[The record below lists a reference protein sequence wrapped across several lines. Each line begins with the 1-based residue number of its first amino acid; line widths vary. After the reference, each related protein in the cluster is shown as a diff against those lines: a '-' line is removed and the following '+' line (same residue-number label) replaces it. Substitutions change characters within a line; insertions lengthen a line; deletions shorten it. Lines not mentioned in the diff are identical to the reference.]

1 MIAIT
6 GSIALAIKILTALS
20 AAYSIDQVSGNRFS
34 NFFGPKGGFFGG
46 FKSNYDYEMD
56 EYNKKKNNQAQNTNT
71 RSRSRGNFFNF
82 NRSNQTTGAARKFS
96 ILSFLGDRSRKLDD
110 APDIVDENQSVLA
123 GIRNFGFSGLLPQT
137 TLVPEIDNRKILDVG
152 FEGVRKEIERIN
164 RNINS
169 IANAITAGATIDRKY
184 REQIIADMRKDL
196 AEKGKDRSQT
206 RSERSRFNLLTR
218 PKQQFKETQKSLS
231 KGLSKALAVSLGV
244 AEAFDLGKNFFNQNN
259 NKETDDDG
267 GGEEDNTSSN
277 SSSGDNPKVGDYYQS
292 GTGKSKR
299 YYVLEEDGGFR
310 KTNVLPRSGKKYK
323 KADFNV
329 VVEELKGNNQPPPPA
344 NKNKNVKDDNS
355 VSFLPINFGGDNN
368 FNNMYNDGSLTAMNS
383 NIYKPVDAES
393 EVNVYDLTTK
403 KEKVDLDGSG
413 TVSGSGFDY
422 EIADHDPSLFP
433 STWEAYS
440 RNIG

>member
-1 MIAIT
+1 MALLTSTIIA
-6 GSIALAIKILTALS
+6 ILTAIS
-20 AAYSIDQVSGNRFS
+20 AGFSIDQLSGNRFS
-34 NFFGPKGGFFGG
+34 NLFFNKKGFR
-46 FKSNYDYEMD
+46 SNYDLEMD
-56 EYNKKKNNQAQNTNT
+56 EYNKKKNQAQNTNT

-82 NRSNQTTGAARKFS
+82 NRSNQTTGAARRFS

-218 PKQQFKETQKSLS
+218 PKQQIERTQKSLS
-231 KGLSKALAVSLGV
+231 KNLNKAFAVSLGI
-244 AEAFDLGKNFFNQNN
+244 AEAFNLGKNFFDQNKDKENQS
-259 NKETDDDG
+259 
-267 GGEEDNTSSN
+267 GEEESGTPPG

-310 KTNVLPRSGKKYK
+310 KTNVLPRSGEKYEKK
-323 KADFNV
+323 DFNV
-329 VVEELKGNNQPPPPA
+329 IVEELKGNNQQPPPGREA
-344 NKNKNVKDDNS
+344 ENNKI
-355 VSFLPINFGGDNN
+355 SFLPINYGGDNN
-368 FNNMYNDGSLTAMNS
+368 FTDMYDDKSFTTAYNS
-383 NIYKPVDAES
+383 RYNFTDDLQES
-393 EVNVYDLTTK
+393 DTVVYDLTTK
-403 KEKVDLDGSG
+403 KEKVDFNGLTVPG
-413 TVSGSGFDY
+413 TGGED
-422 EIADHDPSLFP
+422 EIAYFDPKYTS
-433 STWEAYS
+433 SIWEAYS
-440 RNIG
+440 KSIG

>member
-1 MIAIT
+1 MAVLT
-6 GSIALAIKILTALS
+6 TAILTILGLIS
-20 AAYSIDQVSGNRFS
+20 AGASIDQLSGGRFS
-34 NFFGPKGGFFGG
+34 NLFFKTYGERK
-46 FKSNYDYEMD
+46 FKSNYEYQMD
-56 EYNKKKNNQAQNTNT
+56 EYNKKKKQAQNTNT

-82 NRSNQTTGAARKFS
+82 NRSNQTTGAARRFS

-218 PKQQFKETQKSLS
+218 PKQQIERTQKSLS
-231 KGLSKALAVSLGV
+231 KNLNKAFAVSLGI
-244 AEAFDLGKNFFNQNN
+244 AEAFNLGKNFFDQNKDKENQS
-259 NKETDDDG
+259 
-267 GGEEDNTSSN
+267 GEEESGTPPG

-310 KTNVLPRSGKKYK
+310 KTNVLPRSGEKYEKK
-323 KADFNV
+323 DFNV
-329 VVEELKGNNQPPPPA
+329 IVEELKGNNQQQPPPGEKA
-344 NKNKNVKDDNS
+344 KNNKI
-355 VSFLPINFGGDNN
+355 SFLPINYGGDNN
-368 FNNMYNDGSLTAMNS
+368 FTDMYDDKSFTTAYNS
-383 NIYKPVDAES
+383 RYNFTDDLQES
-393 EVNVYDLTTK
+393 DTVVYDLTTK
-403 KEKVDLDGSG
+403 KEKVDFNGLTVPG
-413 TVSGSGFDY
+413 TGGED
-422 EIADHDPSLFP
+422 EIAYFDPKYTS
-433 STWEAYS
+433 SIWEAYS
-440 RNIG
+440 KSIG

>member
-1 MIAIT
+1 MAVIT
-6 GSIALAIKILTALS
+6 STILTILGLIS
-20 AAYSIDQVSGNRFS
+20 AGFSIDQLSGNRFS
-34 NFFGPKGGFFGG
+34 NLFFGKNGKRE
-46 FKSNYDYEMD
+46 FKSNYEYEMD
-56 EYNKKKNNQAQNTNT
+56 EYNKKKNQAQNTNT

-82 NRSNQTTGAARKFS
+82 NRSNQTTGAARRFS

-218 PKQQFKETQKSLS
+218 PKQQIERTQKSLS
-231 KGLSKALAVSLGV
+231 KNLNKAFAVSLGI
-244 AEAFDLGKNFFNQNN
+244 AEAFNLGKNFFDQNKDKENQS
-259 NKETDDDG
+259 
-267 GGEEDNTSSN
+267 GEEESGTPPG

-299 YYVLEEDGGFR
+299 YYVLEEDGNFR
-310 KTNVLPRSGKKYK
+310 KTNVLPRSGEKYEKK
-323 KADFNV
+323 DFNV
-329 VVEELKGNNQPPPPA
+329 VVEELKGNNQQQPPPGKKVEN
-344 NKNKNVKDDNS
+344 NKI
-355 VSFLPINFGGDNN
+355 SFLPINYGGDNN
-368 FNNMYNDGSLTAMNS
+368 FTDMYDDKSFTTAYNS
-383 NIYKPVDAES
+383 RYNFTDDLQES
-393 EVNVYDLTTK
+393 DTVVYDLTTK
-403 KEKVDLDGSG
+403 KEKVDFNGLTVPG
-413 TVSGSGFDY
+413 TGGED
-422 EIADHDPSLFP
+422 EIAYFDPKYTS
-433 STWEAYS
+433 SIWEAYS
-440 RNIG
+440 KSIG

>member
-1 MIAIT
+1 MGLVT
-6 GSIALAIKILTALS
+6 TTILTILGLIS
-20 AAYSIDQVSGNRFS
+20 AGASIDQLSGSRFS
-34 NFFGPKGGFFGG
+34 NLFFNKKGFR
-46 FKSNYDYEMD
+46 SNYDLEMD
-56 EYNKKKNNQAQNTNT
+56 EYNKKKNQAQNTNT

-82 NRSNQTTGAARKFS
+82 NRSNQTTGAARRFS

-218 PKQQFKETQKSLS
+218 PKQQIERTQKSLS
-231 KGLSKALAVSLGV
+231 KNLSKAFAVSLGI
-244 AEAFDLGKNFFNQNN
+244 AEAFNLGKNFFDQNKDTEN
-259 NKETDDDG
+259 E

-299 YYVLEEDGGFR
+299 YYVLEENGGFR
-310 KTNVLPRSGKKYK
+310 KTNVLPRSGKKYEK
-323 KADFNV
+323 KDFNV
-329 VVEELKGNNQPPPPA
+329 VVEELKGNNQQPPPGKKIENN
-344 NKNKNVKDDNS
+344 NKI
-355 VSFLPINFGGDNN
+355 SFLPMYGGDNSFTDMYDDKSFTTAYNSRFN
-368 FNNMYNDGSLTAMNS
+368 FTDDLQ
-383 NIYKPVDAES
+383 ES
-393 EVNVYDLTTK
+393 ELYVYDLTTK
-403 KEKVDLDGSG
+403 KEKVDFTGLTAPG
-413 TVSGSGFDY
+413 TGGEN
-422 EIADHDPSLFP
+422 EIAYFDPKYTS
-433 STWEAYS
+433 SIWEAYS
-440 RNIG
+440 KSIG

>member
-1 MIAIT
+1 MAVLT
-6 GSIALAIKILTALS
+6 TAILTILGLIS
-20 AAYSIDQVSGNRFS
+20 AAASIDQLSGNRFS
-34 NFFGPKGGFFGG
+34 NLFFKTYGERK
-46 FKSNYDYEMD
+46 FKSNYEYEMD
-56 EYNKKKNNQAQNTNT
+56 EYNKKKKQAQNTNT

-82 NRSNQTTGAARKFS
+82 NRSNQTTGAARRFS

-110 APDIVDENQSVLA
+110 APDIVDENQSVLS
-123 GIRNFGFSGLLPQT
+123 GIKNFGFSGLLPQT
-137 TLVPEIDNRKILDVG
+137 TLVPEIDNSKILDTS
-152 FEGVRKEIERIN
+152 FEGVRREIERIN

-169 IANAITAGATIDRKY
+169 IANAITAGAAIDRKY
-184 REQIIADMRKDL
+184 REQVIADMRKDL
-196 AEKGKDRSQT
+196 VEKGKDRSQT

-218 PKQQFKETQKSLS
+218 PKQQFKETQKSLG
-231 KGLSKALAVSLGV
+231 KNLSKALAVSLGI
-244 AEAFDLGKNFFNQNN
+244 AEAFNLGSDFFNQNKDTEN
-259 NKETDDDG
+259 EG

-329 VVEELKGNNQPPPPA
+329 VVEELKGNNQAPPPA
-344 NKNKNVKDDNS
+344 GKKVENDNK

-383 NIYKPVDAES
+383 NIYKPVDTES

>member
-1 MIAIT
+1 MALLTSTIIA
-6 GSIALAIKILTALS
+6 ILTAIS
-20 AAYSIDQVSGNRFS
+20 AGFSIDQLSGNRFS
-34 NFFGPKGGFFGG
+34 NLFFNKKGFR
-46 FKSNYDYEMD
+46 SNYDLEMD
-56 EYNKKKNNQAQNTNT
+56 EYNKKKNQAQNTNT

-82 NRSNQTTGAARKFS
+82 NRSNQTTGAARRFS

-218 PKQQFKETQKSLS
+218 PKQQIERTQKSLS
-231 KGLSKALAVSLGV
+231 KNLNKAFAVSLGI
-244 AEAFDLGKNFFNQNN
+244 AEAFNLGKNFFDQNKDTENQS
-259 NKETDDDG
+259 
-267 GGEEDNTSSN
+267 GEEESGTPPG

-310 KTNVLPRSGKKYK
+310 KTNVLPRSGEKYEKK
-323 KADFNV
+323 DFNV
-329 VVEELKGNNQPPPPA
+329 IVEELKGNNQQPPPGREA
-344 NKNKNVKDDNS
+344 ENNKI
-355 VSFLPINFGGDNN
+355 SFLPIIYGGDNN
-368 FNNMYNDGSLTAMNS
+368 FTDMYDDKSFTTAYNS
-383 NIYKPVDAES
+383 RYNFTDDLQES
-393 EVNVYDLTTK
+393 ETVVYDLTTK
-403 KEKVDLDGSG
+403 KEKVDFNGLTVPG
-413 TVSGSGFDY
+413 TGGED
-422 EIADHDPSLFP
+422 EIAYFDPKYTS
-433 STWEAYS
+433 SIWEAYS
-440 RNIG
+440 KSIG

>member
-1 MIAIT
+1 MALLTSTIIA
-6 GSIALAIKILTALS
+6 ILTAIS
-20 AAYSIDQVSGNRFS
+20 AGFSIDQLSGNRFS
-34 NFFGPKGGFFGG
+34 NLFFNKKGFR
-46 FKSNYDYEMD
+46 SNYDLEMD
-56 EYNKKKNNQAQNTNT
+56 EYNKKKNQAQNTNT

-82 NRSNQTTGAARKFS
+82 NRNNQTTGAARRFS

-218 PKQQFKETQKSLS
+218 PKQQIERTQKSLS
-231 KGLSKALAVSLGV
+231 KNLNKAFAVSLGI
-244 AEAFDLGKNFFNQNN
+244 AEAFNLGKNFFDQNKDKENQS
-259 NKETDDDG
+259 
-267 GGEEDNTSSN
+267 GEEESGTPPG

-299 YYVLEEDGGFR
+299 YYVLEEDGNFR
-310 KTNVLPRSGKKYK
+310 KTNVLPRSGEKYEKK
-323 KADFNV
+323 DFNV
-329 VVEELKGNNQPPPPA
+329 IVEELKGNNQKPPPGREA
-344 NKNKNVKDDNS
+344 QNNKI
-355 VSFLPINFGGDNN
+355 SFLPINYGGDNN
-368 FNNMYNDGSLTAMNS
+368 FTDMYDDKSFTTAYNS
-383 NIYKPVDAES
+383 RYNFTDDLQES
-393 EVNVYDLTTK
+393 ETVVYDLTTK
-403 KEKVDLDGSG
+403 KEKVDFNGLTVPG
-413 TVSGSGFDY
+413 TGGED
-422 EIADHDPSLFP
+422 EIAYFDPKYTS
-433 STWEAYS
+433 SIWEAYS
-440 RNIG
+440 KSIG

>member
-6 GSIALAIKILTALS
+6 GSIALAIKILTAIS
-20 AAYSIDQVSGNRFS
+20 AGYSINQVSGNRFF
-34 NFFGPKGGFFGG
+34 NFFSGKGFE
-46 FKSNYDYEMD
+46 SNYDKD
-56 EYNKKKNNQAQNTNT
+56 LRKYNEEVNKRKEQAQNTNT

-82 NRSNQTTGAARKFS
+82 NRSNQTTGAARRFS

-110 APDIVDENQSVLA
+110 APDIVDENQSVLS

-137 TLVPEIDNRKILDVG
+137 TLVPEIDNSKILDTG

-169 IANAITAGATIDRKY
+169 ITNAITAGATIDRKY

-196 AEKGKDRSQT
+196 VEKGKDRSQT

-231 KGLSKALAVSLGV
+231 KGLSKALAVSLGI

-259 NKETDDDG
+259 NKENEDG
-267 GGEEDNTSSN
+267 GGEEDDTSSN
-277 SSSGDNPKVGDYYQS
+277 SSSGNNPKVGDYYQS
-292 GTGKSKR
+292 GTGKSKK

-310 KTNVLPRSGKKYK
+310 RTNVLPRSGKRYK

-329 VVEELKGNNQPPPPA
+329 VVEELKGNNQSPGPSPGKKV
-344 NKNKNVKDDNS
+344 NDNNS
-355 VSFLPINFGGDNN
+355 VSFLPMNFEGDNN
-368 FNNMYNDGSLTAMNS
+368 FNNMYNNGSLTAMNS
-383 NIYKPVDAES
+383 NIYKPLDAES
-393 EVNVYDLTTK
+393 EVNVYDLTSK

>member
-1 MIAIT
+1 MAVIT
-6 GSIALAIKILTALS
+6 STILTILGLIS
-20 AAYSIDQVSGNRFS
+20 AGFSIDQLSGNRFS
-34 NFFGPKGGFFGG
+34 NLFFNKKGFR
-46 FKSNYDYEMD
+46 SNYDLEMD
-56 EYNKKKNNQAQNTNT
+56 EYNKKKNQAQNTNT

-82 NRSNQTTGAARKFS
+82 NRSNQTTGAARRFS

-218 PKQQFKETQKSLS
+218 PKQQIERTQKSLS
-231 KGLSKALAVSLGV
+231 KNLNKAFAVSLGI
-244 AEAFDLGKNFFNQNN
+244 AEAFNLGKNFFDQNKDTENQS
-259 NKETDDDG
+259 
-267 GGEEDNTSSN
+267 GEEESGTPPG

-292 GTGKSKR
+292 GTGIRKR
-299 YYVLEEDGGFR
+299 YFVLEEDGGFR
-310 KTNVLPRSGKKYK
+310 KTNVLPRSGEKYEKK
-323 KADFNV
+323 DFNV
-329 VVEELKGNNQPPPPA
+329 IVEELKGNNQQPPPGREA
-344 NKNKNVKDDNS
+344 ENNKI
-355 VSFLPINFGGDNN
+355 SFLPINYGGDNN
-368 FNNMYNDGSLTAMNS
+368 FTDMYDDKSFTTAYNS
-383 NIYKPVDAES
+383 RYNFTDDLQES
-393 EVNVYDLTTK
+393 ETVVYDLTTK
-403 KEKVDLDGSG
+403 KEKVDFNGLTVPG
-413 TVSGSGFDY
+413 TGGED
-422 EIADHDPSLFP
+422 EIAYFDPKYTS
-433 STWEAYS
+433 SIWEAYS
-440 RNIG
+440 KSIG

>member
-34 NFFGPKGGFFGG
+34 NFFGPRGGFFGG

-82 NRSNQTTGAARKFS
+82 NRSNQTTGAARRFS

-196 AEKGKDRSQT
+196 AEKGK
-206 RSERSRFNLLTR
+206 ERIWRCAR
-218 PKQQFKETQKSLS
+218 
-231 KGLSKALAVSLGV
+231 
-244 AEAFDLGKNFFNQNN
+244 
-259 NKETDDDG
+259 
-267 GGEEDNTSSN
+267 
-277 SSSGDNPKVGDYYQS
+277 
-292 GTGKSKR
+292 
-299 YYVLEEDGGFR
+299 
-310 KTNVLPRSGKKYK
+310 
-323 KADFNV
+323 AD
-329 VVEELKGNNQPPPPA
+329 
-344 NKNKNVKDDNS
+344 
-355 VSFLPINFGGDNN
+355 
-368 FNNMYNDGSLTAMNS
+368 
-383 NIYKPVDAES
+383 
-393 EVNVYDLTTK
+393 
-403 KEKVDLDGSG
+403 
-413 TVSGSGFDY
+413 
-422 EIADHDPSLFP
+422 
-433 STWEAYS
+433 
-440 RNIG
+440 

>member
-1 MIAIT
+1 MAVLT
-6 GSIALAIKILTALS
+6 TTILTILGLIS
-20 AAYSIDQVSGNRFS
+20 AGASIDQLSGGRFS
-34 NFFGPKGGFFGG
+34 NLFFKTYGERK
-46 FKSNYDYEMD
+46 FKSNYEYEMD
-56 EYNKKKNNQAQNTNT
+56 EYNKKKNQAQNTNT

-82 NRSNQTTGAARKFS
+82 NRSNQTTGAARRFS

-218 PKQQFKETQKSLS
+218 PKQQIERTQKSLS
-231 KGLSKALAVSLGV
+231 KNLNKAFAVSLGI
-244 AEAFDLGKNFFNQNN
+244 AEAFNLGKNFFDQNKDTGNQSN
-259 NKETDDDG
+259 
-267 GGEEDNTSSN
+267 EEESGTPPG

-329 VVEELKGNNQPPPPA
+329 VVEELKGNNQQQPPPGKKVED
-344 NKNKNVKDDNS
+344 NKI
-355 VSFLPINFGGDNN
+355 SFLPINYGGDNN
-368 FNNMYNDGSLTAMNS
+368 FTDMYDDKSFTTAYNS
-383 NIYKPVDAES
+383 RYNFTDDLQES
-393 EVNVYDLTTK
+393 ETNIYDLTTK
-403 KEKVDLDGSG
+403 KEKVDFNGLTVPG
-413 TVSGSGFDY
+413 TGGEN
-422 EIADHDPSLFP
+422 EIAYFDPKYTS
-433 STWEAYS
+433 SIWEAYS
-440 RNIG
+440 KSIG

>member
-1 MIAIT
+1 MAVIT
-6 GSIALAIKILTALS
+6 STILTILGLIS
-20 AAYSIDQVSGNRFS
+20 AGFSIDQLSGNRFS
-34 NFFGPKGGFFGG
+34 NLFFNKKGFR
-46 FKSNYDYEMD
+46 SNYDLEMD
-56 EYNKKKNNQAQNTNT
+56 EYNKKKNQAQNTNT

-82 NRSNQTTGAARKFS
+82 NKSNQTTGAARRFS

-218 PKQQFKETQKSLS
+218 PKQQIERTQKSLS
-231 KGLSKALAVSLGV
+231 KNLNKAFAVSLGI
-244 AEAFDLGKNFFNQNN
+244 AEAFNLGKNFFDQNKDKENQS
-259 NKETDDDG
+259 
-267 GGEEDNTSSN
+267 GEEESGTPPG

-299 YYVLEEDGGFR
+299 YYVLEEDGNFR
-310 KTNVLPRSGKKYK
+310 KTNVLPRSGEKYEKK
-323 KADFNV
+323 DFNV
-329 VVEELKGNNQPPPPA
+329 IVEELKGNNQQPPPGREA
-344 NKNKNVKDDNS
+344 ENNKI
-355 VSFLPINFGGDNN
+355 SFLPINYGGDNN
-368 FNNMYNDGSLTAMNS
+368 FTDMYDDKSFTTAYNS
-383 NIYKPVDAES
+383 RYNFTDDLQES
-393 EVNVYDLTTK
+393 ETVVYDLTTK
-403 KEKVDLDGSG
+403 KEKVDFNGLTVPG
-413 TVSGSGFDY
+413 TGGED
-422 EIADHDPSLFP
+422 EIAYFDPKYTS
-433 STWEAYS
+433 SIWEAYS
-440 RNIG
+440 KSIG

>member
-1 MIAIT
+1 MALLTSTIIA
-6 GSIALAIKILTALS
+6 ILTAIS
-20 AAYSIDQVSGNRFS
+20 AGVSIDQLSGNRFS
-34 NFFGPKGGFFGG
+34 NLFFGKNGKRE
-46 FKSNYDYEMD
+46 FKSNYEYEMD
-56 EYNKKKNNQAQNTNT
+56 EYNKKKNQAQNTNT

-82 NRSNQTTGAARKFS
+82 NRSNQTTGAARRFS

-196 AEKGKDRSQT
+196 VEKGKDRSQT

-231 KGLSKALAVSLGV
+231 KGLSKALAVSLGI

-267 GGEEDNTSSN
+267 GGDEDNTSSN

-299 YYVLEEDGGFR
+299 YYILEEDGNFR

-329 VVEELKGNNQPPPPA
+329 VVEELKGNKQPPSPPPG
-344 NKNKNVKDDNS
+344 KKVKDDNS

-393 EVNVYDLTTK
+393 EVNVYDLRTK

>member
-1 MIAIT
+1 MAVIT
-6 GSIALAIKILTALS
+6 STILTILGLIS
-20 AAYSIDQVSGNRFS
+20 AGFSIDQLSGNRFS
-34 NFFGPKGGFFGG
+34 NLFFNKKGFR
-46 FKSNYDYEMD
+46 SNYDLEMD
-56 EYNKKKNNQAQNTNT
+56 EYNKKKNQAQNTNT

-82 NRSNQTTGAARKFS
+82 NRNNQTTGAARRFS

-218 PKQQFKETQKSLS
+218 PKQQIERTQKSLS
-231 KGLSKALAVSLGV
+231 KNLNKAFAVSLGI
-244 AEAFDLGKNFFNQNN
+244 AEAFNLGKNFFDQNKDKENQS
-259 NKETDDDG
+259 
-267 GGEEDNTSSN
+267 GEEESGTPPG

-310 KTNVLPRSGKKYK
+310 KTNVLPRSGEKYEKK
-323 KADFNV
+323 DFNV
-329 VVEELKGNNQPPPPA
+329 IVEELKGNNQQPPPGREA
-344 NKNKNVKDDNS
+344 ENNKI
-355 VSFLPINFGGDNN
+355 SFLPINYGGDNN
-368 FNNMYNDGSLTAMNS
+368 FTDMYDDKSFTTAYNS
-383 NIYKPVDAES
+383 RYNFTDDLQES
-393 EVNVYDLTTK
+393 ETVVYDLTTK
-403 KEKVDLDGSG
+403 KEKVDFNGLTVPG
-413 TVSGSGFDY
+413 TGGED
-422 EIADHDPSLFP
+422 EIAYFDPKYTS
-433 STWEAYS
+433 SIWEAYS
-440 RNIG
+440 KSIG

>member
-1 MIAIT
+1 MAVLT
-6 GSIALAIKILTALS
+6 TTILTILGLIS
-20 AAYSIDQVSGNRFS
+20 AGASIDQLSGGRFS
-34 NFFGPKGGFFGG
+34 NLFFGRNGKRE

-56 EYNKKKNNQAQNTNT
+56 EYNKKKNQAQNTNT

-82 NRSNQTTGAARKFS
+82 NRSNQTTGAARRFS

-110 APDIVDENQSVLA
+110 APDIVDENQSVLS

-196 AEKGKDRSQT
+196 VEKGKDRSQT
-206 RSERSRFNLLTR
+206 RSQRSRFNLLTR
-218 PKQQFKETQKSLS
+218 PKQQFKETQKSLG
-231 KGLSKALAVSLGV
+231 KNLSRALAVSLGV
-244 AEAFDLGKNFFNQNN
+244 AEAFGLGKDFFNQNKN
-259 NKETDDDG
+259 TENQSS
-267 GGEEDNTSSN
+267 EEESGTPPG

-329 VVEELKGNNQPPPPA
+329 VVEELKGNNQQQPPPG
-344 NKNKNVKDDNS
+344 KKVKDDKI
-355 VSFLPINFGGDNN
+355 SFLPINYRGDNN
-368 FNNMYNDGSLTAMNS
+368 FTDMYDDKSFTTAYNPRY
-383 NIYKPVDAES
+383 NFTGDLQES
-393 EVNVYDLTTK
+393 ETNIYDLTTK

-422 EIADHDPSLFP
+422 EIADHDPRLFP

>member
-1 MIAIT
+1 M
-6 GSIALAIKILTALS
+6 ALLTTTILTILGLIS
-20 AAYSIDQVSGNRFS
+20 AGASIDQLSGGRFS
-34 NFFGPKGGFFGG
+34 NLFFGRNGKRE

-56 EYNKKKNNQAQNTNT
+56 EYNKKKNQAQNTNT

-82 NRSNQTTGAARKFS
+82 NRSNQTTGAARRFS

-196 AEKGKDRSQT
+196 VEKGKDRSQT
-206 RSERSRFNLLTR
+206 RSQRSRFNLLTR
-218 PKQQFKETQKSLS
+218 PKQQFKETQKNLGKNLS
-231 KGLSKALAVSLGV
+231 RALAVSLGV
-244 AEAFDLGKNFFNQNN
+244 AEAFGLGKDFFNQNN
-259 NKETDDDG
+259 KKENDDG

-299 YYVLEEDGGFR
+299 YYVLEENGGFR

-344 NKNKNVKDDNS
+344 AKKVENDNK
-355 VSFLPINFGGDNN
+355 VSFLPINFEGDNN

>member
-1 MIAIT
+1 MALLTSTIIA
-6 GSIALAIKILTALS
+6 ILTAIS
-20 AAYSIDQVSGNRFS
+20 AGFSIDQLSGNRFS
-34 NFFGPKGGFFGG
+34 NLFFNKKGFR
-46 FKSNYDYEMD
+46 SNYDLEMD
-56 EYNKKKNNQAQNTNT
+56 EYNKKKNQAQNTNT

-82 NRSNQTTGAARKFS
+82 NRSNQTTGAARRFS

-218 PKQQFKETQKSLS
+218 PKQQIERTQKSLS
-231 KGLSKALAVSLGV
+231 KNLNKAFAVSLGI
-244 AEAFDLGKNFFNQNN
+244 AEAFNLGKNFFDQNKDTENQS
-259 NKETDDDG
+259 
-267 GGEEDNTSSN
+267 GEEESGTPPG

-310 KTNVLPRSGKKYK
+310 KTNVLPRSGEKYEKK
-323 KADFNV
+323 DFNV
-329 VVEELKGNNQPPPPA
+329 IVEELKGNNQQPPPGREA
-344 NKNKNVKDDNS
+344 ENNKI
-355 VSFLPINFGGDNN
+355 SFLPINYGGDNN
-368 FNNMYNDGSLTAMNS
+368 FTDMYDDKSFTTAYNS
-383 NIYKPVDAES
+383 RYNFTDDLQES
-393 EVNVYDLTTK
+393 ETVVYDLTPK
-403 KEKVDLDGSG
+403 KEKVDFNGWTVPG
-413 TVSGSGFDY
+413 TGGED
-422 EIADHDPSLFP
+422 EIAYFDPKYTS
-433 STWEAYS
+433 SIWEAYS
-440 RNIG
+440 KSIG

>member
-1 MIAIT
+1 MAVIT
-6 GSIALAIKILTALS
+6 TTILTILGLIS
-20 AAYSIDQVSGNRFS
+20 AGASIDQLSGGRFS
-34 NFFGPKGGFFGG
+34 NLFFNKKGFR
-46 FKSNYDYEMD
+46 SNYDLEMD
-56 EYNKKKNNQAQNTNT
+56 EYNKKKNQAQNTNT

-82 NRSNQTTGAARKFS
+82 NRSNQTTGAARRFS

-218 PKQQFKETQKSLS
+218 PKQQFKETQKSLG
-231 KGLSKALAVSLGV
+231 KGLSKALAVSLGI
-244 AEAFDLGKNFFNQNN
+244 AEALDLGKDFFNQNN
-259 NKETDDDG
+259 KKENEDG
-267 GGEEDNTSSN
+267 GGEEDDTSSN

-310 KTNVLPRSGKKYK
+310 RTNVLPRSGKKYK
-323 KADFNV
+323 KSDFNV
-329 VVEELKGNNQPPPPA
+329 VVEELKGNNQQQPPPGKKVED
-344 NKNKNVKDDNS
+344 NKI
-355 VSFLPINFGGDNN
+355 SFLPINYGGDNN
-368 FNNMYNDGSLTAMNS
+368 FTDMYDDKSFTTAYNS
-383 NIYKPVDAES
+383 RFNFTDDLQDSDIT
-393 EVNVYDLTTK
+393 VYDLTTK

-413 TVSGSGFDY
+413 TVAGSGFNY
-422 EIADHDPSLFP
+422 EVADLDPRLFA

>member
-1 MIAIT
+1 MAVIT
-6 GSIALAIKILTALS
+6 TTILTILGLIS
-20 AAYSIDQVSGNRFS
+20 AGASIDQLSGGRFS
-34 NFFGPKGGFFGG
+34 NLFFNKKGFR
-46 FKSNYDYEMD
+46 SNYDLEMD
-56 EYNKKKNNQAQNTNT
+56 EYNKKKNQAQNTNT

-82 NRSNQTTGAARKFS
+82 NRSNQTTGAARRFS

-137 TLVPEIDNRKILDVG
+137 TLVPEIDNRKILDTG

-218 PKQQFKETQKSLS
+218 PKQQIERTQKSLS
-231 KGLSKALAVSLGV
+231 KNLNKAFAVSLGI
-244 AEAFDLGKNFFNQNN
+244 AEAFNLGRNFFDQNN
-259 NKETDDDG
+259 NKETDDG

-310 KTNVLPRSGKKYK
+310 KTNVMPRSGKKYK
-323 KADFNV
+323 KEDFNV
-329 VVEELKGNNQPPPPA
+329 VVEELKGNNQQQLPPGKKVEN
-344 NKNKNVKDDNS
+344 NKI
-355 VSFLPINFGGDNN
+355 SFLPMYGGDNN
-368 FNNMYNDGSLTAMNS
+368 FTDMYGDKAFNTAYTPSLNF
-383 NIYKPVDAES
+383 DDLQES
-393 EVNVYDLTTK
+393 DTIVYDLTTK
-403 KEKVDLDGSG
+403 KEKVDFNGLTVPG
-413 TVSGSGFDY
+413 TGGED
-422 EIADHDPSLFP
+422 EIAYFDPKYTS
-433 STWEAYS
+433 SIWEAYS
-440 RNIG
+440 KSIG

>member
-1 MIAIT
+1 MAFLTSAIIA
-6 GSIALAIKILTALS
+6 ILTAIS
-20 AAYSIDQVSGNRFS
+20 AGISIDQLSGNRFS
-34 NFFGPKGGFFGG
+34 NLFFNKKGFR
-46 FKSNYDYEMD
+46 SNYDLEMD
-56 EYNKKKNNQAQNTNT
+56 EYNKKKNQAQNTNT

-82 NRSNQTTGAARKFS
+82 NRSNQTTGAARRFS

-137 TLVPEIDNRKILDVG
+137 TLVPEIDKRKILDVG

-218 PKQQFKETQKSLS
+218 PKQQFKETQKSLG
-231 KGLSKALAVSLGV
+231 KGLSKALAVSLGI

-259 NKETDDDG
+259 NKKTDDDG
-267 GGEEDNTSSN
+267 GGEEEGGTPPG

-329 VVEELKGNNQPPPPA
+329 VVEELKGNKQQPGPPA
-344 NKNKNVKDDNS
+344 NKNVKDDNS

>member
-1 MIAIT
+1 MIAIS

-82 NRSNQTTGAARKFS
+82 NRSNQTTGAARRFS

-244 AEAFDLGKNFFNQNN
+244 AEAFNLGKDFFNQNKDIEN
-259 NKETDDDG
+259 QS
-267 GGEEDNTSSN
+267 GEEESGTPPG

-329 VVEELKGNNQPPPPA
+329 VVEELKGNKQQPGPPA
-344 NKNKNVKDDNS
+344 NKNVKDDNS

-393 EVNVYDLTTK
+393 EVNVYDLRTK